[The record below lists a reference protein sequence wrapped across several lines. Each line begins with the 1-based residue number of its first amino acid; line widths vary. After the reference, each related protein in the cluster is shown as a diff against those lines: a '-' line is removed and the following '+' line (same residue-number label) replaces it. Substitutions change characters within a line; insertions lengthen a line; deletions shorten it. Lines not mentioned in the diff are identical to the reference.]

1 MDVHREFDALRRK
14 HGVEGGFGMK
24 KVTRKYAF
32 EQPNVPRGEAD
43 WYKVVYGYDQPQLP
57 GDLSGATFSKVF
69 GTNTSAFEMLVIKR
83 KIMGPCWLEVKGC
96 LPVTQKPTSWCHLE
110 VRIKDPK
117 NVKPFS
123 ESDSSAP
130 KEIPPLTVMSINART
145 IVNHTMNTQ
154 ELLAVSTAVWEQYN
168 IDDPTPVEKLRHVP
182 QTVMRPLGEK
192 FPPNFEARAPRQQI
206 KTVRSEREVLNLTLS
221 EFSATLWGLTSES

>member
-1 MDVHREFDALRRK
+1 
-14 HGVEGGFGMK
+14 
-24 KVTRKYAF
+24 
-32 EQPNVPRGEAD
+32 
-43 WYKVVYGYDQPQLP
+43 
-57 GDLSGATFSKVF
+57 
-69 GTNTSAFEMLVIKR
+69 
-83 KIMGPCWLEVKGC
+83 
-96 LPVTQKPTSWCHLE
+96 
-110 VRIKDPK
+110 
-117 NVKPFS
+117 
-123 ESDSSAP
+123 
-130 KEIPPLTVMSINART
+130 MSINART